1 MNGREKNPK
10 KQGGRFDATLK
21 IPMIEP
27 WPEPVDGSVLLDEM
41 VCTLKLFVIL
51 PKWAA
56 ETLALWILHTY
67 AFQLR
72 DVTTYIG
79 LESPE
84 HRCGKT
90 TLVSLLNELANRA
103 VASSNISP
111 PAFFRV
117 IEELSPTL
125 LIDEVDTFLNG
136 NDQL

>member
-1 MNGREKNPK
+1 DLNV
-10 KQGGRFDATLK
+10 
-21 IPMIEP
+21 EP
-27 WPEPVDGSVLLDEM
+27 WPHPVDANSLLAALVQVLKRL
-41 VCTLKLFVIL
+41 VVL

-67 AFQLR
+67 AFHLR
-72 DVTTYIG
+72 DITTYIG

-84 HRCGKT
+84 PRCGKT
-90 TLVSLLNELANRA
+90 TLLTLLAELANRA

-125 LIDEVDTFLNG
+125 LIDEVDTFLN
-136 NDQL
+136 